1 MSAYPGRGVHGQV
14 VEAIGRRIVSGQE
27 APGSTL
33 DLEALELTYDVS
45 KTVVR
50 EALKVLAAK
59 GLVDARPKRGT
70 FVRPRAEWSLL
81 DPDLLRW
88 QFEDPAGSRML
99 DDLYEVRTIVEPAG
113 ARLAAARRTDEDVA
127 RLEATLA
134 SAGAGAAAEE
144 IVEADLAFHRQLL
157 EASRNELLI
166 RMEYI
171 IEIGL
176 RARDLLVHG
185 EGHHTDFLP
194 PHRAVLD
201 AVRASDPEAAER
213 AMRALLEQA
222 AKDEQEFKNRGRQ

>member
-1 MSAYPGRGVHGQV
+1 LSVYPGRGVHGHV
-14 VEAIGRRIVSGQE
+14 VQAIGRRIVGGQE
-27 APGSTL
+27 PPGTTL
-33 DLEALELTYDVS
+33 DLDALEATYDVS

-70 FVRPRAEWSLL
+70 FVRPRSDWSLL

-88 QFEDPAGSRML
+88 QFEDPSSAGLL

-113 ARLAAARRTDEDVA
+113 ARLAAARATEQDVA
-127 RLEATLA
+127 QLEATLA
-134 SAGAGAAAEE
+134 AVTPDCEVKD

-157 EASRNELLI
+157 EASHNELLI

-176 RARDLLVHG
+176 RARDLLVHA
-185 EGHHTDFLP
+185 EGHKEDFLP
-194 PHRAVLD
+194 PHQAVLN
-201 AVRASDPEAAER
+201 AVRASDADGAEQ
-213 AMRALLEQA
+213 AMRALLEKA
-222 AKDEQEFKNRGRQ
+222 AKDEQEIKIRERR

>member
-1 MSAYPGRGVHGQV
+1 MSVYPGRGVHGQV
-14 VEAIGRRIVSGQE
+14 VEAIGRSIVTGQE

-33 DLEALELTYDVS
+33 DLDALEITHDVS

-70 FVRPRAEWSLL
+70 FVRLRSEWSLL

-88 QFEDPAGSRML
+88 QFEAPEGSGML
-99 DDLYEVRTIVEPAG
+99 DDLYEVRIIVEPAG
-113 ARLAAARRTDEDVA
+113 ARLAAVRRTDEEVA
-127 RLEATLA
+127 GLMATLA
-134 SAGAGAAAEE
+134 SIDGTSSVKE

-157 EASRNELLI
+157 KASHNELLI

-176 RARDLLVHG
+176 RARDLLVHA
-185 EGHHTDFLP
+185 EGHQDDFLP
-194 PHRAVLD
+194 PHQAVLD
-201 AVRASDPEAAER
+201 AVRDSDADGAER

-222 AKDEQEFKNRGRQ
+222 AKDEQEIKNRGRQ

>member
-1 MSAYPGRGVHGQV
+1 MSIYPGRGIHGQV

-33 DLEALELTYDVS
+33 DLDALEITYDVS

-70 FVRPRAEWSLL
+70 FVRSRSQWSLL

-88 QFEDPAGSRML
+88 QFEEPSGSGLL
-99 DDLYEVRTIVEPAG
+99 DDLYEVRIIVEPAG
-113 ARLAAARRTDEDVA
+113 ARLAALRRTEEEVE
-127 RLEATLA
+127 LL
-134 SAGAGAAAEE
+134 AAALAAVDEQADAE
-144 IVEADLAFHRQLL
+144 AIIEADLAFHRQLL
-157 EASRNELLI
+157 EASHNELLI

-176 RARDLLVHG
+176 RARDLLVHT
-185 EGHHTDFLP
+185 EGHRDDFLP

-201 AVRASDPEAAER
+201 AVRRADPDGAER
-213 AMRALLEQA
+213 AMRELLEQA
-222 AKDEQEFKNRGRQ
+222 AKDEQQIKNRGGK

>member
-1 MSAYPGRGVHGQV
+1 MSVYPGRGVHGQV
-14 VEAIGRRIVSGQE
+14 VEAIGRRIITGQE
-27 APGSTL
+27 APGATL
-33 DLEALELTYDVS
+33 DLDALEITYDVS

-70 FVRPRAEWSLL
+70 FVRPRSEWSLL

-88 QFEDPAGSRML
+88 QFEDPAGSGML
-99 DDLYEVRTIVEPAG
+99 DDLYEVRIIVEPAG

-127 RLEATLA
+127 RLTATLDA
-134 SAGAGAAAEE
+134 VGPDAGAKE

-157 EASRNELLI
+157 EASHNELLI

-171 IEIGL
+171 IEVGL

-185 EGHHTDFLP
+185 EGHQDDFLP

-201 AVRASDPEAAER
+201 AVRAADADGAER

-222 AKDEQEFKNRGRQ
+222 AKDEQEIKNRGRQ

>member
-1 MSAYPGRGVHGQV
+1 MSVYPGRGIHGQV
-14 VEAIGRRIVSGQE
+14 VEAVGRRIVTGKD

-33 DLEALELTYDVS
+33 DLDAMEFTFDVS

-70 FVRPRAEWSLL
+70 FVRPRSEWSLL

-88 QFEDPAGSRML
+88 QFEEPEGSGLL
-99 DDLYEVRTIVEPAG
+99 DDLYEVRIIVEPAG
-113 ARLAAARRTDEDVA
+113 ARLAAARRTEEDIA
-127 RLEATLA
+127 RLSATLA
-134 SAGAGAAAEE
+134 TVTPECGAKE
-144 IVEADLAFHRQLL
+144 IVEADLAFHRRLL
-157 EASRNELLI
+157 EASHNELLI

-176 RARDLLVHG
+176 RARDLLVHA
-185 EGHHTDFLP
+185 EGHTGDFLP
-194 PHRAVLD
+194 PHQAVLD
-201 AVRASDPEAAER
+201 AVRASDADGAER

-222 AKDEQEFKNRGRQ
+222 AKDEQEIRNRGRQ

>member
-1 MSAYPGRGVHGQV
+1 MYPGRGVHGQV
-14 VEAIGRRIVSGQE
+14 VEAIGRRIVSGE
-27 APGSTL
+27 DAPGSTL
-33 DLEALELTYDVS
+33 NLDGLEVTYDVS

-70 FVRPRAEWSLL
+70 FVRPRSEWSLL

-88 QFEDPAGSRML
+88 QFEAPTGGGLL

-113 ARLAAARRTDEDVA
+113 ARLAAARRTDEDLA
-127 RLEATLA
+127 RLTDTLA
-134 SAGAGAAAEE
+134 AVGPDSGAQE
-144 IVEADLAFHRQLL
+144 IVEADLAFHRRLL

-185 EGHHTDFLP
+185 EGHQDDFLP
-194 PHRAVLD
+194 PHQAVLD
-201 AVRASDPEAAER
+201 AVRASDPDGAER

-222 AKDEQEFKNRGRQ
+222 AKDEQAIKNRGRQ

>member
-1 MSAYPGRGVHGQV
+1 LSVYPGRGVHGQV
-14 VEAIGRRIVSGQE
+14 VEAIGRRIMTGQE

-33 DLEALELTYDVS
+33 DLDQLEITYDVS

-70 FVRPRAEWSLL
+70 FVRPRSEWSLL

-88 QFEDPAGSRML
+88 QFEDPAGSGLL
-99 DDLYEVRTIVEPAG
+99 DNLYEVRTIVEPAG
-113 ARLAAARRTDEDVA
+113 ARLAALRRTDEDVTL
-127 RLEATLA
+127 LETALVAIESA
-134 SAGAGAAAEE
+134 SGAEQIA
-144 IVEADLAFHRQLL
+144 EADLAFHRRLL
-157 EASRNELLI
+157 EASHNELLI

-185 EGHHTDFLP
+185 EGHEDDFLP
-194 PHRAVLD
+194 PHQAVFE
-201 AVRASDPEAAER
+201 AVRDADADGAER
-213 AMRALLEQA
+213 AMGALLEQA
-222 AKDEQEFKNRGRQ
+222 AKDEREIKKRRRP